1 MLSDLELVK
10 AFFTEDLITMILFTQ
25 PIPVV
30 ETGPRSELTKQWMAS
45 CACMLNPEDYA
56 WISGEINEMWY
67 RERPDFRHISYPNE
81 FVSLAHNGRC
91 LVINKLIFS

>member
-25 PIPVV
+25 PVPTV

-45 CACMLNPEDYA
+45 YACMLNPEDYT

-67 RERPDFRHISYPNE
+67 RKWTDFRHISYPNE
-81 FVSLAHNGRC
+81 FVSLAHNGRS

>member
-10 AFFTEDLITMILFTQ
+10 AFFTEDLITVILFTQ
-25 PIPVV
+25 PVPAV

-45 CACMLNPEDYA
+45 YALMLNPEDYA
-56 WISGEINEMWY
+56 WISGEINETQY

-81 FVSLAHNGRC
+81 FVSLAHNGCC
-91 LVINKLIFS
+91 LVINTVIYS